1 MGRGKVKL
9 FFAILTVILL
19 TAWVYKTNV
28 NAKLTPE
35 EKLKII
41 SLVNSYYDDMMDK
54 NYEGALKLMDITD
67 SDYDKA
73 ITTLNNN
80 KEYTVQRSLEGNSWI
95 VPSNG
100 RDDVYYDKER
110 KCFHTLT
117 GALIIYKNDNY
128 AAIENVYVKK
138 VGKNFRIINITTDDR
153 FGYIRGSS
161 VKGLP

>member
-1 MGRGKVKL
+1 MRKLTIQNDFRSSQIPAKL
-9 FFAILTVILL
+9 FIIENKISAQLPSFFKDLL
-19 TAWVYKTNV
+19 FMV
-28 NAKLTPE
+28 
-35 EKLKII
+35 
-41 SLVNSYYDDMMDK
+41 
-54 NYEGALKLMDITD
+54 EGSTI
-67 SDYDKA
+67 
-73 ITTLNNN
+73 
-80 KEYTVQRSLEGNSWI
+80 KEN
-95 VPSNG
+95 
-100 RDDVYYDKER
+100 VYYDKER